1 MIRALYIVTLLV
13 TTAISLAAQP
23 QATWLER
30 KHDFGVFMEKDG
42 KVTCQ
47 MRLVNSGNQPLLI
60 VKAQAGCGCTGVHY
74 PEEAI
79 APGDTA
85 TVSITYNPSGRPG
98 QFTKQVIVHTN
109 TTPKRTTLEITGNV
123 IPTEATLD
131 KEYPLQA
138 GSLRISQ
145 QNMLMGELTRGNNK
159 TQFLS
164 AYNASTDTLLVS
176 VQGSKEH
183 LKAAIVPD
191 TVPPARV
198 TALTVHYLSGKA
210 PLWGLNVDTLTLV
223 SKPLQP
229 VAAAMAGTAQVN
241 VMAQVTESFE
251 HLSERQRA
259 DAPAVRVDC
268 GDRLDFGTM
277 SARETATRTFSVINT
292 GKDKLALRRLWVPDG
307 EGITVKA
314 DKQEVKHG
322 KKALVTV
329 TVDTSMQSGG
339 LLNVPLTLITNDPDS
354 PRTTIRLVGIIEN
367 KK

>member
-1 MIRALYIVTLLV
+1 MTLLV
-13 TTAISLAAQP
+13 TTVISLAAQP

-30 KHDFGVFMEKDG
+30 KHDFAVFKEQDG

-85 TVSITYNPSGRPG
+85 TVSITYNPAERPG

-210 PLWGLNVDTLTLV
+210 PLWGLNTDTLTL
-223 SKPLQP
+223 SCQPLR
-229 VAAAMAGTAQVN
+229 ATTATSAGEADIH
-241 VMAQVTESFE
+241 VMAQVIESFDN
-251 HLSERQRA
+251 LTDQQRA
-259 DAPAVRVDC
+259 CAPIISVDC
-268 GDRLDFGTM
+268 GDRIDFGTLT
-277 SARETATRTFSVINT
+277 AGEVATRTFTITNR
-292 GKDKLALRRLWVPDG
+292 GKDKLTLRRLWAPDG
-307 EGITVKA
+307 EGVTIKV
-314 DKQEVKHG
+314 DKQEIKRG
-322 KKALVTV
+322 KKAQVTV
-329 TVDTSMQSGG
+329 SIDTSFQHGDI
-339 LLNVPLTLITNDPDS
+339 LNVPITLMSNDPDS
-354 PRTTIRLVGIIEN
+354 SRVIIRLVGIID

>member
-30 KHDFGVFMEKDG
+30 KHDFAVFKEQDG

-85 TVSITYNPSGRPG
+85 AVSITYNPSGRPG

-210 PLWGLNVDTLTLV
+210 PLWGLNTDTLTL
-223 SKPLQP
+223 SCQPLR
-229 VAAAMAGTAQVN
+229 ATTATSAGEAHIH
-241 VMAQVTESFE
+241 VMAQVIESFDN
-251 HLSERQRA
+251 LTDQQRA
-259 DAPAVRVDC
+259 CAPIISVDC
-268 GDRLDFGTM
+268 GDRIDFGTLT
-277 SARETATRTFSVINT
+277 AGEVATRTFTITNR
-292 GKDKLALRRLWVPDG
+292 GKDKLTLRRLWTPDG
-307 EGITVKA
+307 EGVSVKA
-314 DKQEVKHG
+314 DKQEIKRG
-322 KKALVTV
+322 KKAQVTV
-329 TVDTSMQSGG
+329 SIDTSFQHGDI
-339 LLNVPLTLITNDPDS
+339 LNVPITLMSNDPDS
-354 PRTTIRLVGIIEN
+354 PRVFIRLVGIID

>member
-1 MIRALYIVTLLV
+1 MTLLV

-30 KHDFGVFMEKDG
+30 KHDFAVFKEQDG

-183 LKAAIVPD
+183 LKASIVPD

-229 VAAAMAGTAQVN
+229 AAAAMAGTAQVN

-251 HLSERQRA
+251 HLSDQQRA
-259 DAPAVRVDC
+259 CAPIISVDC
-268 GDRLDFGTM
+268 GDRIDFGTLT
-277 SARETATRTFSVINT
+277 AGEVATRTFTITNR
-292 GKDKLALRRLWVPDG
+292 GKDKLTLRRLWTPDG
-307 EGITVKA
+307 EGVSVKA
-314 DKQEVKHG
+314 DKQEIKRG
-322 KKALVTV
+322 KKAQVTV
-329 TVDTSMQSGG
+329 SIDTSFQHGDI
-339 LLNVPLTLITNDPDS
+339 LNVPITLMSNDPDS
-354 PRTTIRLVGIIEN
+354 PRVIIRLVGIID